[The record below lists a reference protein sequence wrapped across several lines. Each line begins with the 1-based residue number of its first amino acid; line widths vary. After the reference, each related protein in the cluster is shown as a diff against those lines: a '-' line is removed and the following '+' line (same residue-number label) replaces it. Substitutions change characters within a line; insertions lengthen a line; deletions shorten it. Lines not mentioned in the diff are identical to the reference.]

1 MPSFGHVAVGLAAGR
16 FQAQDG
22 PRLRPTLVLTGLAM
36 FPDLDALAPLAGA
49 GWHSIWWHRGA
60 LHSLFVA
67 AIAAVIGAVLLERG
81 RGRRLVAALLVCF
94 ATAASHGLLDTLTHG
109 GSGVMLL
116 WPFRQARFLS
126 PWHPLPASPIGA
138 RIFSAHGLELM
149 AGEAILFAPLLV
161 YALWPRRGGIQAAV
175 ERST

>member
-22 PRLRPTLVLTGLAM
+22 PRLRPALVLTGLAM
-36 FPDLDALAPLAGA
+36 FPDLDVVAAWTGA
-49 GWHSIWWHRGA
+49 GWHSVWWHRGA
-60 LHSLFVA
+60 LHSLLAA
-67 AIAAVIGAVLLERG
+67 AIAAVLGALLVGRG
-81 RGRRLVAALLVCF
+81 RGRGFPVALLLCL

-116 WPFRQARFLS
+116 WPFSRVRFLS
-126 PWHPLPASPIGA
+126 PWHPIPASPIGL
-138 RIFSAHGLELM
+138 RILSPRGLELL
-149 AGEAILFAPLLV
+149 AGEAVLFAPLLA
-161 YALWPRRGGIQAAV
+161 YALWPRRGGIPRAI